1 MLRKLRLAS
10 LAAVALAASVAATQ
24 FSSAN
29 DSVLATGTVAP
40 TFTLQD
46 QTGKPVS
53 LSEYGGKIVVLE
65 WTNPECPFVKAAYK
79 KGEMTT
85 LAEQYKGKDVV
96 WLAINSTAATT
107 NAKDAAWAAKQH
119 ITYPVLNDAA
129 GTVGHAYAAKSTPDM
144 FVIDKTGKIVYSG
157 AIDNDPEG
165 SKGSSATNYVKA
177 ALDAVIADKPV
188 ETPHTESYGC
198 AVHYA
203 N

>member
-1 MLRKLRLAS
+1 MLGKLRLAS
-10 LAAVALAASVAATQ
+10 MAAVALAASVVATQ
-24 FSSAN
+24 FSRAN
-29 DSVLATGTVAP
+29 DAVLSTGTSAP
-40 TFTLQD
+40 AFTLQD
-46 QTGKPVS
+46 QTGKQVS
-53 LSEYGGKIVVLE
+53 LADYAGKIVVLE
-65 WTNPECPFVKAAYK
+65 WTNPECPFVRAAYK
-79 KGEMTT
+79 KAEMTT

-96 WLAINSTAATT
+96 WVAVNSTGSTT
-107 NAKDAAWAAKQH
+107 NEKDAAWAAKQH

-144 FVIDKTGKIVYSG
+144 FVIDKTGKIAYSG

-177 ALDAVIADKPV
+177 ALDAVLADKPV
-188 ETPHTESYGC
+188 EIPHTESYGC